1 MSLVINSIVPI
12 LYLLFVFCGAGIHR
26 KGARPF
32 SFMSREETGFI
43 QSAACI
49 GIVLHHVTQQ
59 ITGYDSYAKLPVSLF
74 DDFGYLF
81 TGLFFFFS
89 GYGLIVSVRSKPGY
103 LKTFL
108 GKRLPS
114 VLIPFW
120 IANLIGILL
129 HAVLYGR
136 AGSAG
141 DILKY
146 LFGLKLING
155 NGWFF
160 VEIVIL
166 YLAFYIL
173 FRLFRNQDIG
183 LTLLLAVVGIMI
195 AYSFHQGHDPQGSPS
210 HWFRGEWWYNSTIAF
225 AFGALYARF
234 REKTDVFLAKHSGVL
249 TAVFAVL
256 FTAAFFFSVHMV
268 RKYGYYGSTQGAL
281 KTLFSQMAACI
292 LFSSFILVLGM
303 RISIGNRA
311 LSFVNGIRT
320 ELFLLHGYFVHEI
333 FENVKMPELWRYAV
347 ILVLSIGC
355 AALLAPGIRFVTD
368 SLTAFLTGKKR
379 TYDTLES
386 GIAKQKRKK
395 RLKFWGIT
403 AAVIAAAF
411 LMWEFV
417 PRAARY
423 LLAEKEW
430 KEEREALVNASVGE
444 EVFFGR
450 FETDRM
456 HPGQERIS
464 WIVIRRDGDKVS
476 LLCREGIAGSSY
488 NQKHEAVSWEDS
500 DLRAKLNSKAY
511 LDMFSR
517 YEAEHVVPKEGDM
530 LTLLTAAEALE
541 AFDSDEDR
549 ELVITAEAKAQ
560 GTNINTMSKHHKWDM
575 KGYRSS
581 WWWLRGEAG
590 EKDIYAPI
598 VTVDGTVLLKEKVV
612 NKPGGA
618 VRPVVTVDPSL

>member
-1 MSLVINSIVPI
+1 MN
-12 LYLLFVFCGAGIHR
+12 
-26 KGARPF
+26 
-32 SFMSREETGFI
+32 
-43 QSAACI
+43 
-49 GIVLHHVTQQ
+49 
-59 ITGYDSYAKLPVSLF
+59 
-74 DDFGYLF
+74 
-81 TGLFFFFS
+81 
-89 GYGLIVSVRSKPGY
+89 
-103 LKTFL
+103 
-108 GKRLPS
+108 
-114 VLIPFW
+114 
-120 IANLIGILL
+120 N
-129 HAVLYGR
+129 
-136 AGSAG
+136 
-141 DILKY
+141 
-146 LFGLKLING
+146 
-155 NGWFF
+155 
-160 VEIVIL
+160 
-166 YLAFYIL
+166 
-173 FRLFRNQDIG
+173 
-183 LTLLLAVVGIMI
+183 
-195 AYSFHQGHDPQGSPS
+195 
-210 HWFRGEWWYNSTIAF
+210 
-225 AFGALYARF
+225 
-234 REKTDVFLAKHSGVL
+234 
-249 TAVFAVL
+249 
-256 FTAAFFFSVHMV
+256 
-268 RKYGYYGSTQGAL
+268 
-281 KTLFSQMAACI
+281 
-292 LFSSFILVLGM
+292 
-303 RISIGNRA
+303 ISN
-311 LSFVNGIRT
+311 
-320 ELFLLHGYFVHEI
+320 FLL
-333 FENVKMPELWRYAV
+333 R
-347 ILVLSIGC
+347 
-355 AALLAPGIRFVTD
+355 
-368 SLTAFLTGKKR
+368 FLTGKKR

-560 GTNINTMSKHHKWDM
+560 GTNINTSFH
-575 KGYRSS
+575 
-581 WWWLRGEAG
+581 RGCHTQQV
-590 EKDIYAPI
+590 D
-598 VTVDGTVLLKEKVV
+598 TVNDAILII
-612 NKPGGA
+612 
-618 VRPVVTVDPSL
+618 